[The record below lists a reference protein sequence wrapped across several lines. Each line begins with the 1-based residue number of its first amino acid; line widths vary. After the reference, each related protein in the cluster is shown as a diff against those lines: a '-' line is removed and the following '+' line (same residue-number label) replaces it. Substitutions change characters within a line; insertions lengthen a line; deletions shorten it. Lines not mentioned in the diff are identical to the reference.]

1 MRSPLFAIDESEVDN
16 SPDALEKM
24 TAAA

>member
-1 MRSPLFAIDESEVDN
+1 MSSPFFAIDESEVDN
-16 SPDALEKM
+16 SPDAVEKM